1 MGEFP
6 TNAATISPMAKR
18 VPLPLCIRLII
29 VAGLALAPLAVIA
42 QQSSADATL
51 VRIRAEGLERSTAQ
65 SLFLSLTDGFGGRLT
80 GAPSHVR
87 SAHWARER
95 FAEWGLAD
103 ARLEPFE
110 FGAGWELLHVS
121 AAMTEPRYFPLIAYP
136 EAWTPS
142 TAGALS
148 GRVVYLGDKTS
159 AQVTAMG
166 EALRGAIVLTHPQ
179 VTTFITRD
187 RPQPGL
193 TDAPIATGNPSL
205 PQARPSI
212 PAATLASL
220 LRQFGAGVA
229 IRPSAYTDGTIGVLG
244 NRNTPRDAV
253 PTIVV
258 GTEQYNMMARLAAA
272 GQPVSMTIESRTR
285 HHDTDRNSYN
295 VIADIPGIDP
305 AVRDEYVLIG
315 AHLDSWH
322 TSNGATDNADGVAAV
337 MEAVRILRAI
347 GAAPRRTIRVALW
360 SGEEQGLLGARAY
373 IAQHLAT
380 PEAQAKLQVYLN
392 DDPGSG
398 RTLGFYMEQNEA
410 AKMFF
415 DRWLAPLKDLGMTMN
430 VMEGIGSTDHVP
442 FVQMGMPAFNAI
454 KDFDA
459 YDVRTRHTNADFP
472 ERMSEDELKQQAVVM
487 ATFAWQAAMM
497 NERVPRPLSAV
508 R

>member
-1 MGEFP
+1 
-6 TNAATISPMAKR
+6 MAKHTALGSR
-18 VPLPLCIRLII
+18 TLLVVVL
-29 VAGLALAPLAVIA
+29 GLALMPFVVLA
-42 QQSSADATL
+42 QQANTDDTL
-51 VRIRAEGLERSTAQ
+51 ARIRAEGLERSTAL
-65 SLFLSLTDGFGGRLT
+65 SLFLALTDGIGGRLT
-80 GAPSHVR
+80 GSPAHLR
-87 SAHWARER
+87 SANWARDR
-95 FAEWGLAD
+95 FAEWGLVN

-142 TAGALS
+142 TNGPLS

-159 AQVTAMG
+159 AQITAMG
-166 EALRGAIVLTHPQ
+166 DTLKGAIVLTHPP
-179 VTTFITRD
+179 VTTFIDRD

-193 TDAPIATGNPSL
+193 VDAPTATGNPSL
-205 PQARPSI
+205 PQARPPI
-212 PAATLASL
+212 PGATLAAL

-229 IRPSAYTDGTIGVLG
+229 IRPSTYTDGTVGVLG

-253 PTIVV
+253 PTIVI

-272 GQPVSMTIESRTR
+272 GQPVSMAVESRTR
-285 HHDTDRNSYN
+285 LHDTDRNSYN
-295 VIADIPGIDP
+295 VIAEIAGTDP
-305 AVRDEYVLIG
+305 AVRDEYVLVG

-322 TSNGATDNADGVAAV
+322 AANGATDNADGVVAV
-337 MEAVRILRAI
+337 MEAMRILRVI
-347 GAAPRRTIRVALW
+347 GATPRRTIRVALW

-373 IAQHLAT
+373 IARHLAT
-380 PEAQAKLQVYLN
+380 PEAQANLQVYLN

-398 RTLGFYMEQNEA
+398 RTLGFYMEKNEA

-415 DRWLAPLKDLGMTMN
+415 DRWLTPLRDLGMTMN

-442 FVQMGMPAFNAI
+442 FVQAGMPAFNAI

-497 NERVPRPLSAV
+497 KERMPRLPQVPR
-508 R
+508 

>member
-1 MGEFP
+1 
-6 TNAATISPMAKR
+6 MAKHTAFLSR
-18 VPLPLCIRLII
+18 TLLVV
-29 VAGLALAPLAVIA
+29 VAGLALAPLAVVA
-42 QQSSADATL
+42 RQDNADATL
-51 VRIRAEGLERSTAQ
+51 ARIRAEGLERSSAL
-65 SLFLSLTDGFGGRLT
+65 SIFLTLTDRFGARLT
-80 GAPSHVR
+80 GAPAHVA
-87 SAHWARER
+87 SANWARDR
-95 FAEWGLAD
+95 FAEWGLTS

-142 TAGALS
+142 TNGTLT

-159 AQVTAMG
+159 DQVTAMG
-166 EALRGAIVLTHPQ
+166 ATLKGAIVLTHPP
-179 VTTFITRD
+179 VTTFIDRD

-193 TDAPIATGNPSL
+193 VDAPTATGNPSL
-205 PQARPSI
+205 PQARAPI
-212 PAATLASL
+212 PNATLASL
-220 LRQFGAGVA
+220 LKQFGAGVA
-229 IRPSAYTDGTIGVLG
+229 IRPSTYTDGTVGVLG

-253 PTIVV
+253 PTVV
-258 GTEQYNMMARLAAA
+258 IGTEQYNMMARLAAA
-272 GQPVSMTIESRTR
+272 GQPVAMTVESRTR

-295 VIADIPGIDP
+295 VIAEITGSDP
-305 AVRDEYVLIG
+305 AVRDEYVLVG

-322 TSNGATDNADGVAAV
+322 TANGATDNADGVAAV
-337 MEAVRILRAI
+337 MEAMRLLRAI

-373 IAQHLAT
+373 IAQHLST

-398 RTLGFYMEQNEA
+398 RTLGFYMEKNEA

-415 DRWLAPLKDLGMTMN
+415 DRWLAPLRDLGMTMN

-442 FVQMGMPAFNAI
+442 FVQAGMPAFNAI

-472 ERMSEDELKQQAVVM
+472 ERMSDSELKQQAVVM
-487 ATFAWQAAMM
+487 ASFAWQAAMM
-497 NERVPRPLSAV
+497 KERMPRLPQLP